1 MNKKQDSEIVRR
13 KPFDLQGAVILL
25 DAYLSFYKTG
35 MSITESAE
43 VASQRLRA
51 LAFKRG
57 MVIDDS
63 FRSAMGIQGRLRSI
77 GNIFE
82 GKESTS
88 APGTQVFREAVDLY
102 HNDNGRYI
110 ELLQG
115 NASNADAPKR
125 KKQRDPIKKTKF
137 VCAKKRSK
145 SEEDLRRCI

>member
-63 FRSAMGIQGRLRSI
+63 FRSAMGIQGRLCSI

-137 VCAKKRSK
+137 VCAKKRSR

>member
-35 MSITESAE
+35 MSITESAG

-63 FRSAMGIQGRLRSI
+63 FRSAMGIQGRR
-77 GNIFE
+77 
-82 GKESTS
+82 
-88 APGTQVFREAVDLY
+88 AV
-102 HNDNGRYI
+102 
-110 ELLQG
+110 
-115 NASNADAPKR
+115 
-125 KKQRDPIKKTKF
+125 
-137 VCAKKRSK
+137 
-145 SEEDLRRCI
+145 

>member
-63 FRSAMGIQGRLRSI
+63 FRSAMGIQSRLRSI

-137 VCAKKRSK
+137 VCAKKRSR

>member
-1 MNKKQDSEIVRR
+1 
-13 KPFDLQGAVILL
+13 
-25 DAYLSFYKTG
+25 
-35 MSITESAE
+35 
-43 VASQRLRA
+43 
-51 LAFKRG
+51 

-88 APGTQVFREAVDLY
+88 APGTQDFREAVDLY

-137 VCAKKRSK
+137 VCAKKK
-145 SEEDLRRCI
+145 IKI